1 MQIWHIL
8 IIILVL
14 AIIIGNVLLIKHSA
28 KMDFKKPTDTQPTSS
43 EQQKKP

>member
-14 AIIIGNVLLIKHSA
+14 AIIIGNILLIKHSA
-28 KMDFKKPTDTQPTSS
+28 KMDFKKPIDEDELKSD
-43 EQQKKP
+43 QQKKP